1 MIAQNQKPTYA
12 GCMNNF
18 APPSAVDRMFP
29 SGALNARDK
38 KKLFA
43 LNVA

>member
-1 MIAQNQKPTYA
+1 
-12 GCMNNF
+12 MNNF

-38 KKLFA
+38 K
-43 LNVA
+43 NRSH